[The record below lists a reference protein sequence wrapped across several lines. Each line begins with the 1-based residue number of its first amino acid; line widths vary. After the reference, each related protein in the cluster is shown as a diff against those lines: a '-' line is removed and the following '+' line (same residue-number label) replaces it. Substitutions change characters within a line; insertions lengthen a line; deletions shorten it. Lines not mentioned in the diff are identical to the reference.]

1 MRTLPVIDASPLV
14 DGTGDRGA
22 VAREIDAACREVGFF
37 YVTGHGV
44 DPALQQQ
51 LDQTARAATSTV
63 DRLLIAGVG
72 ERRVA
77 IPLDMVTRLEEFPVE
92 RIERVGN
99 REVVQ
104 YRDQILPVLRLAHLL
119 GTYPAED
126 GATVPVVVYTER
138 GRSVALA
145 VDKILDI
152 VEDVVEARS
161 EVGDDGLLGSAVIQQ
176 RVTEL
181 LDVRRAILAADP
193 RFNET
198 EDAYGGYE
206 GAGYQGYE
214 DYQGQQMAGV

>member
-1 MRTLPVIDASPLV
+1 VALILDVASLARRAHLAADKMERTQPQPDATSRV
-14 DGTGDRGA
+14 
-22 VAREIDAACREVGFF
+22 V
-37 YVTGHGV
+37 
-44 DPALQQQ
+44 
-51 LDQTARAATSTV
+51 AATI

-104 YRDQILPVLRLAHLL
+104 YREQILPLLRLAHLL
-119 GTYPAED
+119 GTYPSEESS
-126 GATVPVVVYTER
+126 TVPVVVYTER

-145 VDKILDI
+145 VDRILDI
-152 VEDVVEARS
+152 VEDVLEARS
-161 EVGDDGLLGSAVIQQ
+161 DVGDDGLLGSAVIQQ

-193 RFNET
+193 SF
-198 EDAYGGYE
+198 DAAVNAGYGEGGYAE
-206 GAGYQGYE
+206 GYGDGRYGEFQ
-214 DYQGQQMAGV
+214 DHQDFQGQHMAGV